1 MPHRKRVVVA
11 ANPKAGSGA
20 GARAGARTIAALRAE
35 GHDVVPVEAPGPDEL
50 EAALREHVAAGVDA
64 LVMVG
69 GDGTVHLAIN
79 AAADTGTA
87 VGIVPTGS
95 GNDLTRSLGLPV
107 GDLDATLAQLLVSLQ
122 MAPRVVDTVRVD
134 GGPRERRFG
143 TILSA
148 GFDAYVHERAERM
161 RYPTGGSRYALA
173 VFVELAMLKPRH
185 YRLELDGEVL
195 EFDAMLVAVANSSH
209 FGAGMHVAPQA
220 SLADGF
226 VDVVT
231 IAPCSRLEFVRA
243 FPRVYRGDHLTHPK
257 FSVRRARRVRIESD
271 DLVAWADGERMGS
284 LPLEVEVVPHSLRLL
299 A

>member
-11 ANPKAGSGA
+11 ANPRAGSGA
-20 GARAGARTIAALRAE
+20 AVRAGARTIDALRAD
-35 GHDVVPVEAPGPDEL
+35 GHDVVVVDAADAHALEEALRAHVEAG
-50 EAALREHVAAGVDA
+50 ADA
-64 LVMVG
+64 LVLVG
-69 GDGTVHLAIN
+69 GDGTVHLGIN
-79 AAADTGTA
+79 AVAGTQTA

-95 GNDLTRSLGLPV
+95 GNDLIRSLGLPV

-122 MAPRVVDTVRVD
+122 MAPREIDTVQVD
-134 GGPRERRFG
+134 GGPRQRRYG

-148 GFDAYVHERAERM
+148 GFDAYVHERAERL
-161 RYPTGGSRYALA
+161 RYPTGGSRYAIA

-185 YRLELDGEVL
+185 YRLQLDDETL

-209 FGAGMHVAPQA
+209 FGAGMRVAPQA
-220 SLADGF
+220 AMDDGF
-226 VDVVT
+226 LDVVT

-284 LPLEVEVVPHSLRLL
+284 LPLQVEVVPRSLRLL